1 MDIEAER
8 IMNYKVD
15 VMREADWNRVAEIYA
30 EGIKTKIA
38 TFQSTVPTWEEW
50 NKEHCEDSRLV
61 ARADDTILGWAAL
74 SPVSGRCVY
83 AGVAE
88 VSIYVDKQYQG
99 QRVGTV
105 LLEELIKRSEK
116 SGYWTL
122 QSGIIK
128 ENVFSLNLHKKCGF
142 REIGYR
148 EKLGQMDN
156 GKWHD
161 VVLVERRSKIC
172 R

>member
-1 MDIEAER
+1 
-8 IMNYKVD
+8 MNYKVD